1 MSGKTSVVSQIIN
14 QASLNNP
21 GQDFCVLNFQFEMGD
36 RVIGA
41 RELTKPLGMDMKKL
55 FSAHPTDK
63 LNNVDLTNIEHFYT
77 KKVND
82 QIYYVTEPLTA
93 KDFTKEVLKFYAHV
107 KKPIIVTI
115 DHSVLVKKGMDETSQ
130 METLYNL
137 SSEMVYLK
145 KKIPDSMYIVLSQ
158 MNRTIEDHTRRIS
171 GTVGNYPTSSD
182 LFAADALM
190 QNADAV
196 ILINRPDLMGI
207 TEYGP
212 EKIKVEDGMVVFHLI
227 KNRFGEQCMLFFE
240 QDLKYFEVK
249 EAATPAKNKLQ
260 FKKIP

>member
-1 MSGKTSVVSQIIN
+1 
-14 QASLNNP
+14 
-21 GQDFCVLNFQFEMGD
+21 MGD

-77 KKVND
+77 KRIHD

-107 KKPIIVTI
+107 QKPIIVTI

-145 KKIPDSMYIVLSQ
+145 KKYLIVC
-158 MNRTIEDHTRRIS
+158 I
-171 GTVGNYPTSSD
+171 
-182 LFAADALM
+182 
-190 QNADAV
+190 
-196 ILINRPDLMGI
+196 
-207 TEYGP
+207 
-212 EKIKVEDGMVVFHLI
+212 
-227 KNRFGEQCMLFFE
+227 
-240 QDLKYFEVK
+240 
-249 EAATPAKNKLQ
+249 
-260 FKKIP
+260 